1 MDTHILMK
9 LQQQSD
15 LLAGKTA
22 LAHQRFLIDE
32 IAWNWRCIGIKGP
45 RGVGKTTLLLQQLKR
60 SAAVGKSVYLSLD
73 DLHFKRFSLRE
84 TVESFRLNGLT
95 HFYLDEVHK
104 YPGWSQ
110 EIKNLYDFY
119 SDIHLIF
126 TGSSLIELHRQEV
139 DLSRRAVM
147 YDLPGLSFREYLSF
161 SNIIDSKSITL
172 KELLAEHRSFA
183 ADIAQ
188 IIRPLEYFRKYLR
201 EGYYPFFLE
210 DPQLTAIRIRQVVNL
225 ILHLDLTSMDG
236 APAVQIQKIGRLLQL
251 VADSTPFKP
260 NFANIARS
268 VGIDR
273 DTIARYLSHL
283 QRAQLVFMIYSEIQS
298 MSGLQRPEKVYLD
311 NPNLCYALS
320 SAQPDEGGVR
330 ETFFQNQVRTKHLL
344 TYPSN
349 GDFLVDDRYTF
360 EVGGKSKN
368 KRQIAHVPDS
378 FLAVDDIESGA
389 GQHIPL
395 WLFGFLY

>member
-1 MDTHILMK
+1 MDAHILLK

-15 LLAGKTA
+15 LLAGRTS
-22 LAHQRFLIDE
+22 LAHKRFLLGE
-32 IAWNWRCIGIKGP
+32 ITWSWRCIGIKGP
-45 RGVGKTTLLLQQLKR
+45 RGVGKTTLLLQQLKQ
-60 SAAVGKSVYLSLD
+60 SATADKSVYLSLD

-84 TVESFRLNGLT
+84 TVEAFRLTGLT

-119 SDIHLIF
+119 SDIHLVF

-161 SNIIDSKSITL
+161 LNIVDLPAIALDN
-172 KELLAEHRSFA
+172 LLAEHRI
-183 ADIAQ
+183 IAGGIIQ
-188 IIRPLEYFRKYLR
+188 SIRPLGHFEKYLR

-225 ILHLDLTSMDG
+225 ILHLDLPSADG
-236 APAVQIQKIGRLLQL
+236 VPAIQVQKIGRLLQL
-251 VADSTPFKP
+251 IADSTPFKP

-268 VGIDR
+268 IGIDR

-283 QRAQLVFMIYSEIQS
+283 QRAQLIALVYSESQS
-298 MSGLQRPEKVYLD
+298 LSGLQRPGKVYLD
-311 NPNLCYALS
+311 NTNLCFAIS
-320 SAQPDEGGVR
+320 GMQPDEGGLR
-330 ETFFQNQVRTKHLL
+330 ETFFQNQLRIKHRL
-344 TYPSN
+344 TYPGS
-349 GDFLVDDRYTF
+349 GDFRIDDRYTF
-360 EVGGKSKN
+360 KVGGKGKN

-378 FLAVDDIESGA
+378 FLALDDIESGA
-389 GQHIPL
+389 GQQVPI
-395 WLFGFLY
+395 WMFGLLY